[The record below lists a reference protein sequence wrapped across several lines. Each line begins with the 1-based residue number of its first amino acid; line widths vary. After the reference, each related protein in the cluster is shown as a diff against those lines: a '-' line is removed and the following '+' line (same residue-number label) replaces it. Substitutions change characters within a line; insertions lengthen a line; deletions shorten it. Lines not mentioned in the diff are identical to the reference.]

1 MYCESHVLLDDLI
14 REIGKKSIKH
24 YEIQARLQMEAG
36 APSAARG
43 LIQMINF
50 NLQELTKI
58 EKKKDQNGNLK
69 EVYSKE
75 RMTFRNKISKELLS

>member
-1 MYCESHVLLDDLI
+1 
-14 REIGKKSIKH
+14 
-24 YEIQARLQMEAG
+24 MEAG

-58 EKKKDQNGNLK
+58 EKKVD
-69 EVYSKE
+69 
-75 RMTFRNKISKELLS
+75 